1 MSAILQDIWILTES
15 GVSVYSRVYNPKVNE
30 QLFGALMSAINQFA
44 EQVAEGGISSF
55 ELSNKKFSIIRKDN
69 FLFVA
74 NASVKQ
80 KDKRVKE
87 ELKRI
92 SEKFFE
98 EYSHILEDWDNDV
111 SVFEDFEKKIEDS
124 LDQTLKKFQNAF
136 W

>member
-1 MSAILQDIWILTES
+1 MLEDVWILSEGGTTIF
-15 GVSVYSRVYNPKVNE
+15 SRVYNPKVNE

-80 KDKRVKE
+80 KDKRVKD
-87 ELKRI
+87 ELKKI

>member
-55 ELSNKKFSIIRKDN
+55 EISNKKFSIIRKDN

-80 KDKRVKE
+80 KDKRVKD